1 VLQDFT
7 EANPNGTETAAQA
20 TGTAGTSSQPINTTI
35 DPTAASTT
43 TMDTTSS
50 QDDRG
55 RLQEPAKSSNEERDV
70 SPGTLSDGS
79 HAKTSAE
86 KGEGYEAPRGLNKL
100 KNKMFGKH

>member
-55 RLQEPAKSSNEERDV
+55 RLQERDV